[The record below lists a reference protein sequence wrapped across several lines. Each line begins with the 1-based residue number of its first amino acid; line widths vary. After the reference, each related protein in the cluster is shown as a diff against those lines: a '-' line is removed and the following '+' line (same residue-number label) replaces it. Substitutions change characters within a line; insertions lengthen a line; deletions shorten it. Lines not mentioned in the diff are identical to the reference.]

1 MKSQKKM
8 KKDFWLNKRVLIT
21 GHTGFVGTWLT
32 NLLITEKCKIY
43 GISLPLKKT
52 ENNFFIKSNI
62 KKKIKNFFFDIRN
75 EYKLNKTI
83 NIINPHI
90 LIHLAAQSIVSS
102 GYQDPNKTFEINT
115 QATSSLLNCLKKK
128 NKKIK
133 SILVFTTDKVYK
145 NNNKK
150 KKFIENDALGGEDP
164 YSASK
169 AACEIICDSYY
180 KSFFE
185 KKDVSFITLRAGNI
199 IGGGDWKKD
208 RIFPDLIRFNFE
220 KKKIKIR
227 SPKSVRPWQHVL
239 DVIRVI
245 KIVIEYSF
253 DKKRLSGAYNVSP
266 NNQKNDINVND
277 ILNLSKLKK
286 PKIQKSNLKEKKYLS
301 LDSTK
306 LLKIFKIKNK
316 FNINKSIYLTVNWY
330 KDYYKKKDTKD
341 LIKENLNKILK
352 K

>member
-1 MKSQKKM
+1 M
-8 KKDFWLNKRVLIT
+8 
-21 GHTGFVGTWLT
+21 
-32 NLLITEKCKIY
+32 
-43 GISLPLKKT
+43 
-52 ENNFFIKSNI
+52 
-62 KKKIKNFFFDIRN
+62 
-75 EYKLNKTI
+75 
-83 NIINPHI
+83 
-90 LIHLAAQSIVSS
+90 
-102 GYQDPNKTFEINT
+102 
-115 QATSSLLNCLKKK
+115 
-128 NKKIK
+128 
-133 SILVFTTDKVYK
+133 
-145 NNNKK
+145 
-150 KKFIENDALGGEDP
+150 
-164 YSASK
+164 
-169 AACEIICDSYY
+169 
-180 KSFFE
+180 
-185 KKDVSFITLRAGNI
+185 
-199 IGGGDWKKD
+199 
-208 RIFPDLIRFNFE
+208 
-220 KKKIKIR
+220 
-227 SPKSVRPWQHVL
+227 L

-330 KDYYKKKDTKD
+330 KNYYKKKDTKD

>member
-128 NKKIK
+128 N
-133 SILVFTTDKVYK
+133 
-145 NNNKK
+145 
-150 KKFIENDALGGEDP
+150 
-164 YSASK
+164 
-169 AACEIICDSYY
+169 
-180 KSFFE
+180 
-185 KKDVSFITLRAGNI
+185 
-199 IGGGDWKKD
+199 
-208 RIFPDLIRFNFE
+208 
-220 KKKIKIR
+220 
-227 SPKSVRPWQHVL
+227 QVL
-239 DVIRVI
+239 
-245 KIVIEYSF
+245 
-253 DKKRLSGAYNVSP
+253 
-266 NNQKNDINVND
+266 Q
-277 ILNLSKLKK
+277 
-286 PKIQKSNLKEKKYLS
+286 
-301 LDSTK
+301 
-306 LLKIFKIKNK
+306 
-316 FNINKSIYLTVNWY
+316 
-330 KDYYKKKDTKD
+330 
-341 LIKENLNKILK
+341 
-352 K
+352 